1 MRMIIIL
8 HISFLL
14 SPYTFA
20 QNYKETIQAEID
32 AINEMSLW
40 IAYLVPWDSLGKVI
54 EDEYMDFNQVHSYKI
69 LDDGQI
75 KNANILFTM
84 YFDSDNKIR
93 KVFKRWADGG
103 ALHSIAYYDSN
114 GRLIYGVYSRGDEI
128 HGKLYADDSGF
139 HIEHFPEANE
149 CNDCF
154 EAYLFLSTKCIE
166 TQYSIILQSPPN
178 AKRTNFTPQVGDN
191 AILCSTHVYS
201 LPNGEKTTKGEDGVA
216 VRFGMPVVISA
227 LTNGWCRVNSIF
239 NAPFGYIPIQDIEII
254 K

>member
-1 MRMIIIL
+1 MKIIMLYIL
-8 HISFLL
+8 FLL

-20 QNYKETIQAEID
+20 QSYKVTIQTELD
-32 AINEMSLW
+32 AINEIPLW
-40 IAYLVPWDSLGKVI
+40 IAYLVPLDSLGEVI
-54 EDEYMDFNQVHSYKI
+54 SDEYMDFNQVHSYKI

-84 YFDSDNKIR
+84 YFDRDNKIR
-93 KVFKRWADGG
+93 KIFKRWADGG
-103 ALHSIAYYDSN
+103 DLHSIAYYNSD
-114 GRLIYGVYSRGDEI
+114 GRLIYGVYNKGDET
-128 HGKLYADDSGF
+128 HGKLYADASGF
-139 HIEHFPEANE
+139 HIEHFPKENE
-149 CNDCF
+149 CKDCF
-154 EAYLFLSTKCIE
+154 EAYLFPSTKCIE
-166 TQYSIILQSPPN
+166 TQYDIMLQSPPN
-178 AKRTNFTPQVGDN
+178 AKRTNFMPQVGDN

-239 NAPFGYIPIQDIEII
+239 NAPFGYIPIQDIEVI